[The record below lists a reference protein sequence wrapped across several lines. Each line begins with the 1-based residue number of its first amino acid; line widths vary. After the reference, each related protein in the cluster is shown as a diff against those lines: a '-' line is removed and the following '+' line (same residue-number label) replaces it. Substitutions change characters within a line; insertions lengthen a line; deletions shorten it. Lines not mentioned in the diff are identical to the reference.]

1 VNMKK
6 VPRTSRDL
14 QAAERRVQILQG
26 AKELFAKHG
35 YHGTSIRAL
44 NKHIEITDGLL
55 YHYFPGGKQ
64 ELMETIFHEAQAFRL
79 SLMDDLIAGIRP
91 GQPLEEALYL
101 LVSSMVN
108 TMIGDRDFMKI
119 MLRDSESILSE
130 DKKTFREMI
139 LPRHQALADALTR
152 RANDGEIREMD
163 FQAAAKQV
171 ISIVSMVVISEVMEL
186 NLIDNSDVNSY
197 LKNMVT
203 YTVSLW
209 RR

>member
-1 VNMKK
+1 MKK
-6 VPRTSRDL
+6 VPRTNRDL

-35 YHGTSIRAL
+35 YHGTSIRTL

-64 ELMETIFHEAQAFRL
+64 ELLETIFQEAQALRL
-79 SLMDDLIAGIRP
+79 KIMDDLIAGIRP

-101 LVSSMVN
+101 LVSSMVK
-108 TMIGDRDFMKI
+108 TMVGDKDFMKI

-130 DKKTFREMI
+130 EKNFFSEMI
-139 LPRHQALADALTR
+139 LQRHQALTDALAR
-152 RANDGEIREMD
+152 RAKDGEIREMD
-163 FQAAAKQV
+163 YQAAAKQV
-171 ISIVSMVVISEVMEL
+171 ISIGVMVVFSEVTEL
-186 NLIDNSDVNSY
+186 NLIDNSDVDSY

-209 RR
+209 KR

>member
-1 VNMKK
+1 MKK

-14 QAAERRVQILQG
+14 QAAERRAQILQG

-35 YHGTSIRAL
+35 YHGTSIRTL

-64 ELMETIFHEAQAFRL
+64 EILETIFQETQAYRVKI
-79 SLMDDLIAGIRP
+79 MDDLIAGIKP

-101 LVSSMVN
+101 LVSGMVK
-108 TMIGDRDFMKI
+108 TMAGDRDFLKI
-119 MLRDSESILSE
+119 MLHNSESIMSE
-130 DKKTFREMI
+130 DKNFFSKMI
-139 LPRHQALADALTR
+139 LQRSQALTDALAH
-152 RANDGEIREMD
+152 RAKDGEIREMD

-171 ISIVSMVVISEVMEL
+171 VSIGIMAVFSEVTEL
-186 NLIDNSDVNSY
+186 NLVDNSDVESY

-203 YTVSLW
+203 FTVSLW
-209 RR
+209 RK

>member
-1 VNMKK
+1 MKK
-6 VPRTSRDL
+6 VPRTNRDL

-35 YHGTSIRAL
+35 YHGTSIRTL

-64 ELMETIFHEAQAFRL
+64 ELLETIFQEAQVIRL
-79 SLMDDLIAGIRP
+79 KIMDDLIVGIGP

-101 LVSSMVN
+101 LVSSMVK
-108 TMIGDRDFMKI
+108 TMVGDKDFMKI

-130 DKKTFREMI
+130 EKNFFSEMI
-139 LPRHQALADALTR
+139 LQRHQALTDALAR
-152 RANDGEIREMD
+152 RAKDGEIREMD
-163 FQAAAKQV
+163 YQAAAKQV
-171 ISIVSMVVISEVMEL
+171 ISIGVMVVFSEVTEL
-186 NLIDNSDVNSY
+186 NLIDKSDVDSY

-209 RR
+209 KR